1 MRLVWK
7 LFVAL
12 LVMILLA
19 PFGLIYG
26 FYYRG
31 YSKMPDLPE
40 PPATAALSDVLLET
54 VWVEFEGGP
63 PIEVVEVGPLRFTAS
78 VLAPL
83 LREDRDDRRIPR
95 GFKLTEWCAER
106 LVSTANPDLVGGLE
120 YGLASL
126 VAAIRLSSRW
136 STPQIAACVLE
147 RSYSGRGFAGIRA
160 AAEAYFGKAPGAL
173 ERPEAALLVVL
184 ARAPAR
190 FDPICYPKRARE
202 GRNALL
208 TRMTQAGMMDP
219 QEAGEAAPL
228 GIRLRLECG

>member
-40 PPATAALSDVLLET
+40 PPAAALSDVLLET
-54 VWVEFEGGP
+54 VWVEFEGAP
-63 PIEVVEVGPLRFTAS
+63 PIEVAEVGPLKFTAS

-83 LREDRDDRRIPR
+83 LREDRDERRIPR

-106 LVSTANPDLVGGLE
+106 LLSKANPDLAGSLE
-120 YGLASL
+120 FGLASL
-126 VAAIRLSSRW
+126 VAAIRLSARW

-147 RSYSGRGFAGIRA
+147 RSYYGRGFAGITA

-208 TRMTQAGMMDP
+208 TRMT
-219 QEAGEAAPL
+219 EAGLTGPEEIGERAPL